1 MHCTGTAPKKTAIVL
16 RFIWIL
22 PKGIAHW
29 DERGLSV
36 LLFGASATPPPS
48 SAPSPVA
55 PGVCIALRSPLVN
68 SSGQMHMRACPPDAY
83 LRLCLPGQEPDAS
96 PSIRGRK
103 RGGSVPLLVYYR
115 CAAVLDVDT
124 ARASR
129 WDAVAPG
136 GHVRPHRETRRPVY
150 LPPGARRRPV
160 HAWPR
165 RTAATSQR
173 RRRLLSRTP
182 GGEPRRAI
190 SQRAQRRPL
199 GSPRTIL
206 TPRRVGDVD
215 GYWECIHPRQPQLPR
230 CPPA

>member
-22 PKGIAHW
+22 RKGIAHC

-36 LLFGASATPPPS
+36 LLVGASATPPPS

-103 RGGSVPLLVYYR
+103 RGCSVPLLVYYR

-124 ARASR
+124 ARAQ
-129 WDAVAPG
+129 AGETPLLLVATF
-136 GHVRPHRETRRPVY
+136 GHT
-150 LPPGARRRPV
+150 ARRGGRPTYLLE
-160 HAWPR
+160 R
-165 RTAATSQR
+165 AAGPSTPDPDVR
-173 RRRLLSRTP
+173 RRHHNAAAASCLALQAVSHGAP
-182 GGEPRRAI
+182 
-190 SQRAQRRPL
+190 
-199 GSPRTIL
+199 
-206 TPRRVGDVD
+206 
-215 GYWECIHPRQPQLPR
+215 
-230 CPPA
+230 